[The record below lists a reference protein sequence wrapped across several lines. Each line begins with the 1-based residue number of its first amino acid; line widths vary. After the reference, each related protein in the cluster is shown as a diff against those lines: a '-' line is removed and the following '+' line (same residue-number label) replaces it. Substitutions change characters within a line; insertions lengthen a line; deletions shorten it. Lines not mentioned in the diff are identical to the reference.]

1 MHERSGSILKRDA
14 VGRVVTPGDKRESL
28 LDEFERSALSGA
40 EFARVAGVKYQ
51 TFAGWVQRRRHARGE
66 YGVRKSM
73 SLPEVSG
80 SALRLVEAVVSES
93 LRAPASQAVALE
105 VRLPGGG
112 RTAVHT
118 GAEVALLAQLL
129 KAIEGTC

>member
-1 MHERSGSILKRDA
+1 
-14 VGRVVTPGDKRESL
+14 
-28 LDEFERSALSGA
+28 
-40 EFARVAGVKYQ
+40 
-51 TFAGWVQRRRHARGE
+51 
-66 YGVRKSM
+66 M

-105 VRLPGGG
+105 VRLPGGA